1 MTPTGGAPTGSAQ
14 QTKIILAFVAIY
26 LVWGSTYLAI
36 KYAVETIPPLFAMGT
51 RSVLAGAVLYLW
63 ARARGAANPRRE
75 HYPALIAIGAAFFLV
90 GHGLL
95 GWAEQHVASGLAA
108 LLVASEPL
116 WVAGF
121 EGLML
126 KNFVITRRILAGLL
140 LGFVG
145 IILLVIPTSPIGDV
159 SNEMHIIGGVAVLV
173 ATLSWSGGAVY
184 SRVARLPG
192 SPMLT
197 AGVQL
202 LFGGSFLLI
211 AGIILGEHHQLQT
224 HPVSL
229 KSALGLLYMVIFGSL
244 VAFNAYVWLLRI
256 VPVTRIATHT
266 YVNPVV
272 AVLIGW
278 LIDGEPITP
287 FMLIATTVIIIA
299 VWLVLHS
306 GSRKPPSVDQ
316 GGSHGRE
323 SHRPPESGASTEM
336 HLHIPARQ
344 ES

>member
-1 MTPTGGAPTGSAQ
+1 MSPVGDKTTEK
-14 QTKIILAFVAIY
+14 TKIILAFVAIY
-26 LVWGSTYLAI
+26 LIWGSTYLAI
-36 KYAVETIPPLFAMGT
+36 KYAVETIPPLLAMGS
-51 RSVLAGAVLYLW
+51 RSVLAGAILYVW

-75 HYPALIAIGAAFFLV
+75 HYPALIIIGAAFFLV

-116 WVAGF
+116 WIAGF
-121 EGLML
+121 EGVIL

-159 SNEMHIIGGVAVLV
+159 STDLHVIGGVAVLI

-184 SRVARLPG
+184 SRVALLPR

-197 AGVQL
+197 AGMQL
-202 LFGGSFLLI
+202 LIGGTLLLI
-211 AGIILGEHHQLQT
+211 TGVLLGEYNQLQA

-229 KSALGLLYMVIFGSL
+229 KSVFGLTYLLIFGSL
-244 VAFNAYVWLLRI
+244 VAFNAYVWLLRV

-266 YVNPVV
+266 YVNPIV
-272 AVLIGW
+272 ALLIGW
-278 LIDGEPITP
+278 LVDREPLTP
-287 FMLIATTVIIIA
+287 AMLIATTVIIIA
-299 VWLVLHS
+299 VWLVLQS
-306 GSRKPPSVDQ
+306 NPQRKSSAQSEISDRPDSRQKSLKPVTPT
-316 GGSHGRE
+316 
-323 SHRPPESGASTEM
+323 AS
-336 HLHIPARQ
+336 
-344 ES
+344 